1 MLIRQPQKPF
11 ESIQKSKSF
20 QKIPKSTF
28 NTQNSIEKLHQKHL
42 KILDMNKLALK
53 ARENT
58 VNLIIVCARNVE
70 FIFSLSFR
78 KKIIYY
84 CESRKRFFSVISKKK
99 KLSDKCIELINLR
112 GIQKW
117 IVVKSEVI
125 NGSERF
131 H

>member
-28 NTQNSIEKLHQKHL
+28 NTQNSIEKLPQKHL
-42 KILDMNKLALK
+42 NILDMNKLALK

-78 KKIIYY
+78 K
-84 CESRKRFFSVISKKK
+84 FFYLLLGVTKEIFLCNLKKK

-112 GIQKW
+112 GIQK
-117 IVVKSEVI
+117 
-125 NGSERF
+125 
-131 H
+131 